1 MKHTKLLTLGV
12 ATAMLLMSGCDEST
26 PTLTENTA
34 VGIITQNDAA
44 KAVFAMNMVTLNENV
59 TNVAS
64 GNKNTQT
71 TQASNQRVAFDS
83 GELPCLV
90 SGTTQTSGDV
100 SQDSSSLI
108 MVTKECK
115 QFNQTTNGTVK
126 TSGNV
131 LGGKYEYELINLSVD
146 NDKASSVA
154 NLKGSVKVSSNFKN
168 ITSILNGKIE
178 YEEKDTTNSG
188 YVKYSDFV
196 TKVETDFTTTKLSYD
211 GQMDATSSLYSCM
224 NGKYVYTT
232 IEALTTSKENAGE
245 IESGKLNINGATF
258 NFNNG
263 EVTVSLADGKTYTLD
278 QFAPPSCN

>member
-1 MKHTKLLTLGV
+1 MKYTKLLTLGA
-12 ATAMLLMSGCDEST
+12 ATTVLLMSGCNEGT
-26 PTLTENTA
+26 PALTENTA

-44 KAVFAMNMVTLNENV
+44 KAVFAMNMVTLSKDA

-64 GNKNTQT
+64 GNTQT
-71 TQASNQRVAFDS
+71 AQASNQRAAFDS

-90 SGTTQTSGDV
+90 SGTTQTSGDI
-100 SQDSSSLI
+100 SQDSSSLTI
-108 MVTKECK
+108 VTKECK
-115 QFNQTTNGTVK
+115 QFNQTTNGTMK
-126 TSGNV
+126 TSGNIV
-131 LGGKYEYELINLSVD
+131 GGKYEYELINLSVD
-146 NDKASSVA
+146 NDKAKSVA

-188 YVKYSDFV
+188 YIKYNDFI
-196 TKVETDFTTTKLSYD
+196 TKVETDFSTTKLSYD

-224 NGKYVYTT
+224 NGKYVYKT
-232 IEALTTSKENAGE
+232 IEALTTSKESTGE
-245 IESGKLNINGATF
+245 IESGKLDINGATF